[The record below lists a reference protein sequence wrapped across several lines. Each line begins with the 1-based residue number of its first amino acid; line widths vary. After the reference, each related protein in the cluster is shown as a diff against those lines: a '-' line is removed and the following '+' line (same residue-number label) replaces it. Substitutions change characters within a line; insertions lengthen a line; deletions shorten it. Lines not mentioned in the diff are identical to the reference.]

1 MSDDLS
7 KVVFGEPIECRG
19 QKPDGFPTGRVPV
32 QWSYNGRPYLDVT
45 AEQCKNFGLPDQP
58 VLIRLPVDVADPKGL
73 ISSETL
79 PSDDIAKRMEAF
91 VRRAAVDLDHEQGP
105 VECALQME
113 ARSIVALLHEPIDP
127 NLLEC
132 RKIGAE
138 ISKKHSA
145 LHQIMRPQ
153 SWEDGDNDDSHK
165 MELMLA
171 AIRRGRAL
179 ERDSREG

>member
-58 VLIRLPVDVADPKGL
+58 VLIRLPVDVAEPKGL
-73 ISSETL
+73 TTNKTL
-79 PSDDIAKRMEAF
+79 PSDDIAKRMEAL
-91 VRRAAVDLDHEQGP
+91 VRAMAGANVLSGFTHYD
-105 VECALQME
+105 E
-113 ARSIVALLHEPIDP
+113 AKAIVALLPKPVDADLVEA
-127 NLLEC
+127 
-132 RKIGAE
+132 RKLAVE
-138 ISKKHSA
+138 HT
-145 LHQIMRPQ
+145 
-153 SWEDGDNDDSHK
+153 DGWGERRAADILAGLCDDGVAVPA
-165 MELMLA
+165 MLA